1 VRRMLASTG
10 TIAVVLGLAAG
21 VPAAAQ
27 GAPSGDDRVPDRA
40 AAVAR
45 ADQAIT
51 THRAAIK
58 GADGEKYIAGRV
70 IIDPSGASHARYR
83 RTYQGLP
90 VRGGDFV
97 VHSDA
102 VGRFAGADVAQPS
115 AVTLPS
121 ITPNKTAGQAADAAK
136 QGFEGKLT
144 EVLGST
150 LIVDA
155 VQTPRLAW
163 QVRLSGTRADGATP
177 SRENVVV
184 DAHTGAVLQ
193 RWDDVRVFVP
203 NEQREAAAAAPR
215 PAARAAADA
224 PAKGSGIG
232 IFNGAVTLGT
242 KAKTGGSYTL
252 EDPSRGDNDTCTFSN
267 NTSSCST
274 LWDTDNAWGNGTQSD
289 RNSAG
294 VDAHYGAAETWDYF
308 ANVHQRTG
316 IRGDSEGVRA
326 QVHYSWNYT
335 NAFWDGSNVTFGD
348 GRDNANPLVA
358 LDVVAHELS
367 HGLTDSLAG
376 LEYNDDAGGLNE
388 STSDIFGSMVEFAAN
403 NPNDP
408 GDYDIGEEI
417 NLFGDGRPLRYMY
430 QPSLDGRSFDCY
442 QFPWPNY
449 DPHYTSGPGNHFF
462 YLLAEG
468 SSGGPKPSPTC
479 NGSTVTGIGQERAA
493 KIWFRAL
500 DAHFTSTESYRKA
513 RQDTLKAATDLY
525 GMCNDEYKAVQ
536 AAWSAVNV
544 TGSDAVCTG
553 PGGPPPGE
561 LPPVESNY
569 FSNTNRIAIPDGPVG
584 EAESPITVTGQ
595 PTSPRDLK
603 VKVLIYH
610 GEPRD
615 LIVDVI
621 TPDGTV
627 FNVHNRGDGYYDSI
641 DRTYVLDV
649 SSKQP
654 NGVWKLRVRDR
665 SSRDNGSIQ
674 SWSLQF

>member
-1 VRRMLASTG
+1 MRRTLASTG

-27 GAPSGDDRVPDRA
+27 GAPSGGDRVPDRA
-40 AAVAR
+40 AALAR
-45 ADQAIT
+45 ADQAVS

-58 GADGEKYIAGRV
+58 GADGEKYIAGRTV
-70 IIDPSGASHARYR
+70 IDASGASHARYS
-83 RTYQGLP
+83 RTYRGLP

-102 VGRFAGADVAQPS
+102 AGRFAGADVAQS
-115 AVTLPS
+115 STISLPS
-121 ITPNKTAGQAADAAK
+121 TTPEKTAEQAVDAAER
-136 QGFEGKLT
+136 GFAGTLT
-144 EVLGST
+144 GVLGST

-155 VQTPRLAW
+155 VRTPRLAW
-163 QVRLSGTRADGATP
+163 RVRLSGTRTDGQTP
-177 SRENVVV
+177 SKENVIV
-184 DAHTGAVLQ
+184 DASTGAVLQ
-193 RWDDVRVFVP
+193 RWDDVRVSVP
-203 NEQREAAAAAPR
+203 DEQLEAAATAPA
-215 PAARAAADA
+215 PAARVART
-224 PAKGSGIG
+224 PAKGTGLGIY
-232 IFNGAVTLGT
+232 NGAVPLDTQQDGN
-242 KAKTGGSYTL
+242 SYAL
-252 EDPSRGDNDTCTFSN
+252 QDPTRGNNATCTFGN
-267 NTSSCST
+267 NTSSCSI
-274 LWDTDNAWGNGTQSD
+274 LWDSDNAWGNGTQAD
-289 RNSAG
+289 RTSAG
-294 VDAHYGAAETWDYF
+294 VDAHYAAAQTWDYF
-308 ANVHQRTG
+308 TKVHQRTG
-316 IRGDSEGVRA
+316 IRGDGNGVRA
-326 QVHYSWNYT
+326 QVHYGWNYT
-335 NAFWDGSNVTFGD
+335 NAYWDGQSATFGD

-417 NLFGDGRPLRYMY
+417 NLYGNGKPLRFMY

-442 QFPWPNY
+442 QFPWPDY

-468 SSGGPKPSPTC
+468 TSGGVQPSPTC
-479 NGSTVTGIGQERAA
+479 NGSTVTGIGRERAA

-500 DAHFTSTESYRKA
+500 DAYFTSTESYRGA
-513 RQDTLKAATDLY
+513 RRDTLKAAADLY
-525 GMCNDEYKAVQ
+525 GMCGAEYQAVQ
-536 AAWSAVNV
+536 TAWSAVNV
-544 TGSDAVCTG
+544 SGSDAVCTG
-553 PGGPPPGE
+553 PASPPPAT

-569 FSNTNRIAIPDGPVG
+569 FSNTTRFSIPDGPIG
-584 EAESPITVTGQ
+584 EVVSPITVAHQ
-595 PTSPRDLK
+595 PTSPHDLK

-615 LIVDVI
+615 LVVDVI
-621 TPDGTV
+621 APDGTV
-627 FNVHNRGDGYYDSI
+627 YNVHNREYGYYDSI
-641 DRTYVLDV
+641 DKTYVLDV

-654 NGVWKLRVRDR
+654 NGVWNLRVRDK
-665 SSRDNGSIQ
+665 SSRDTGTID